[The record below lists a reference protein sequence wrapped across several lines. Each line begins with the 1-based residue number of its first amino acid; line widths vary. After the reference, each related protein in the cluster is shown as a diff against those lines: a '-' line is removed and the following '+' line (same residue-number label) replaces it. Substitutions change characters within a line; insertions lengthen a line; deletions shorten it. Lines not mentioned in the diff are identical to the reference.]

1 MRQSLNLTDVKKNN
15 QRLVL
20 DAVFQRGVTTRSQL
34 AKELSLS
41 KPAISDNLQHL
52 LDLGIVQEAGEG
64 EAGSAG
70 GRKAILLRFEPAHKL
85 IVSVNLNFSNPV
97 FVLGDLNGQVINSFD
112 ISIADGISIQDCMN
126 LVFSSIRVLM
136 RSVGSAA
143 DIYCIAVAA
152 PGAFTRDGDLASFNT
167 ACGGPAWWQVDLK
180 HQLTEAFHL
189 PVIIYND
196 VNASTLGEWLQGNG
210 TLGDD
215 LLYMSVGL
223 GLGAGL
229 ILNGKPFLGSGC
241 NAGEIYDYIDTSLP
255 GGGQLEDTVCI
266 KYLRE
271 QCAAHPL
278 SPFSSE
284 DTPTFSEI
292 VALYD
297 QGNTAVA
304 ETVDDICRRLAII
317 SYNLMNFLSLPQVI
331 FGGEYAPF
339 SDCFRRHLAT
349 LYENSTRPMP
359 GIHRTALGK
368 LAGTTGMFYLA
379 RQQYFD
385 EICSR

>member
-1 MRQSLNLTDVKKNN
+1 MRQSLNLTDIKKNN

-41 KPAISDNLQHL
+41 KPAISDNLQQL
-52 LDLGIVQEAGEG
+52 LELGIVREAGEG
-64 EAGSAG
+64 AAGSAG

-152 PGAFTRDGDLASFNT
+152 PGAFTQGGELASFNT

-180 HQLTEAFHL
+180 RALTDTFHL

-241 NAGEIYDYIDTSLP
+241 NAGRSTTILTPLCPVAANWRTPSASSI
-255 GGGQLEDTVCI
+255 
-266 KYLRE
+266 
-271 QCAAHPL
+271 CASSAPPIPSPPSPRRMPPL
-278 SPFSSE
+278 SRKSWNC
-284 DTPTFSEI
+284 TRR
-292 VALYD
+292 
-297 QGNTAVA
+297 
-304 ETVDDICRRLAII
+304 ETLRWWK
-317 SYNLMNFLSLPQVI
+317 P
-331 FGGEYAPF
+331 
-339 SDCFRRHLAT
+339 
-349 LYENSTRPMP
+349 
-359 GIHRTALGK
+359 
-368 LAGTTGMFYLA
+368 
-379 RQQYFD
+379 
-385 EICSR
+385 

>member
-1 MRQSLNLTDVKKNN
+1 MRQSLSLTDVKKNN

-20 DAVFQRGVTTRSQL
+20 DAIVQRGVTTRSQL

-70 GRKAILLRFEPAHKL
+70 GRKAILLRFAPAHKL

-97 FVLGDLNGQVINSFD
+97 FVLGDLNGDVINSFD
-112 ISIADGISIQDCMN
+112 ISIADGLSAQDCMN

-136 RSVGSAA
+136 RSVGPEA

-152 PGAFTRDGDLASFNT
+152 PGAFTRDGELASFNT
-167 ACGGPAWWQVDLK
+167 ACGGPAWWQVNLK
-180 HQLTEAFHL
+180 RELTEAFHL

-210 TLGDD
+210 SLGED
-215 LLYMSVGL
+215 LLYISVGL

-229 ILNGKPFLGSGC
+229 ILNGKPFLGAGC

-255 GGGQLEDTVCI
+255 GGGQLEETVCI

-271 QCAAHPL
+271 QYAAHPD
-278 SPFSSE
+278 SPCSPE
-284 DTPTFSEI
+284 APPTFQQILQLYSQGDPA
-292 VALYD
+292 AL
-297 QGNTAVA
+297 
-304 ETVDDICRRLAII
+304 ETVDDICRRMAVIA
-317 SYNLMNFLSLPQVI
+317 YNLMNFLSIPQVI

-339 SDCFRRHLAT
+339 SQCFGKHLTAI
-349 LYENSTRPMP
+349 YEKSTRPLP
-359 GIHRTALGK
+359 GIYPPALGK
-368 LAGTTGMFYLA
+368 LAGTAGMFYLA